1 MTKEEKLEII
11 DTAICRILS
20 AAYYGANRA
29 EDEENMGMLP
39 YKTDIVGGAENVLR
53 KAIFGTHE
61 QFLAACK
68 REGYGIDRRSL
79 H

>member
-1 MTKEEKLEII
+1 MTKQEKLEII

-20 AAYYGANRA
+20 AAYYGASCA
-29 EDEENMGMLP
+29 EDESNMGMMP
-39 YKTDIVGGAENVLR
+39 YRTAIVGGAESVLR

-68 REGYGIDRRSL
+68 REGYGIDRGSL
-79 H
+79 N